1 MARYTSKNKI
11 SAETRHEA
19 MTIAKGTQSAGQAK
33 AQTKLIAQGI
43 ERGIDLYKKQRK
55 EDGRDRDRRQRD
67 KRQQAGKSTGGIS
80 RQLGG
85 VGPRIGDPVAALAT
99 PRGDLDWYYCCLL
112 GLESGLT
119 VLCRLQS

>member
-55 EDGRDRDRRQRD
+55 EEDRDRDRRQRD
-67 KRQQAGKSTGGIS
+67 KRHQTGRAQEASVASSAELAPASQPQWLPWLLLAVTWAG
-80 RQLGG
+80 
-85 VGPRIGDPVAALAT
+85 VAAF
-99 PRGDLDWYYCCLL
+99 W
-112 GLESGLT
+112 
-119 VLCRLQS
+119 VLKAA